1 MEKKLFKVTK
11 SSIHNNKIAMD
22 LNKNK
27 SQNLLR
33 CHNVSYGKL
42 SESEKKFS
50 ESVLVQGDRY
60 GRKKEKKNWKET

>member
-1 MEKKLFKVTK
+1 
-11 SSIHNNKIAMD
+11 MD

-60 GRKKEKKNWKET
+60 GRKKEKKKLKGNLTLSKRPRVQAGLVK